1 MNVETIEQLARV
13 MRANGL
19 TGLEWTEEG
28 CTLKL
33 SMGGGKET
41 PALPAGPRA
50 ETAAEIAPVLP
61 EKAAG
66 PVIKAPMVGM
76 AYLAGAPGAAPF
88 VTVGDRVKKGDVVCI
103 IEAMKLM
110 NEITAE
116 EDGEIAEVCVQNGQ
130 VVEFGQP
137 PFRLR

>member
-33 SMGGGKET
+33 SMGGGKEA
-41 PALPAGPRA
+41 PALPAAPRA

-61 EKAAG
+61 AEAAG

-103 IEAMKLM
+103 I
-110 NEITAE
+110 
-116 EDGEIAEVCVQNGQ
+116 
-130 VVEFGQP
+130 
-137 PFRLR
+137 